1 MQVVINECHSMKKH
15 TIEEINTLSKE
26 EFEKIF
32 EACPITYTMNVIGGK
47 WKPIIL
53 SRIEMGI
60 NRFGQMQRSIPT
72 ISKQML
78 TAQLRELEESNLIHR
93 KVFAEVPPR
102 VEYTVSEN
110 GKTVLPIL
118 ESMAIWG
125 KSQQS
130 SVL

>member
-1 MQVVINECHSMKKH
+1 
-15 TIEEINTLSKE
+15 
-26 EFEKIF
+26 
-32 EACPITYTMNVIGGK
+32 
-47 WKPIIL
+47 
-53 SRIEMGI
+53 MGI

>member
-1 MQVVINECHSMKKH
+1 
-15 TIEEINTLSKE
+15 
-26 EFEKIF
+26 
-32 EACPITYTMNVIGGK
+32 MNVIGGK

-125 KSQQS
+125 KVS
-130 SVL
+130 SRLCCEGGL